1 MKRKIYDDQLIIITG
16 AAGFIGSNVVH
27 YLNQQ
32 GYYNLVLVDDFH
44 ESPKWKNL
52 LGAKYVDFVSKY
64 EIFDWLDEREDD
76 IEAFIHLGANS
87 ATTELDG
94 DYLLENNYRFSVR
107 LAEYAL
113 HHDHR
118 FIYASSAAT
127 YGRGEQGFSDN
138 HDLLDELR
146 PMNLYGYTKHMFDL
160 WLKRQGALDDVV
172 GLKYFNIFGP
182 RECHKGRMASM
193 AYHMTKKIL
202 LEGKVGLF
210 KSSEP
215 EKYGDGDQVR
225 DFLYV
230 TDAAKMTCYFLENAE
245 EGGIYNIGMGKTHT
259 WNQLAKGV
267 FNALGKE
274 PNIEYIPMPEDLVKQ
289 YQNYTLAD
297 MTKFK
302 TVSES
307 PFTPVELEAACDDY
321 INKYL
326 LAYLEENNS

>member
-16 AAGFIGSNVVH
+16 AAGCIGSNVVH
-27 YLNQQ
+27 HLNNK
-32 GYYNLVLVDDFH
+32 GFENLVLVDDFH
-44 ESPKWKNL
+44 ESIKWKNL
-52 LGAKYVDFVSKY
+52 LGARYVDFVSKY
-64 EIFDWLDEREDD
+64 EIFDWLDEREND

-87 ATTELDG
+87 STTEKDG
-94 DYLLENNYRFSVR
+94 DYLLDNNYRFSVR
-107 LAEYAL
+107 LAEFAL
-113 HHDHR
+113 HNDHR

-127 YGRGEQGFSDN
+127 YGRGEQGFSDS

-172 GLKYFNIFGP
+172 GLKYFNIYGP
-182 RECHKGRMASM
+182 REGHKGRMASM

-210 KSSEP
+210 QSSEP

-230 TDAAKMTCYFLENAE
+230 KDAAEMTCYFLENPEAC
-245 EGGIYNIGMGKTHT
+245 GIYNIGMGKTHT
-259 WNQLAKGV
+259 WNQLAHAI
-267 FNALGKE
+267 FSALKKT

-302 TVSES
+302 TVREEPFS
-307 PFTPVELEAACDDY
+307 PMDIEAACNDY
-321 INKYL
+321 VNNYL
-326 LAYLEENNS
+326 LTFLEENDE